1 MEEREDGGK
10 AETNGYSS
18 VKDATQ
24 PPSSPA
30 ENTGQIEYSGTPL
43 MRTPTGRKKVSF
55 IERCPYFRG

>member
-1 MEEREDGGK
+1 MGEREDGGK

-18 VKDATQ
+18 VRDAPQ

-43 MRTPTGRKKVSF
+43 MRTPTKVSF
-55 IERCPYFRG
+55 IERCPYFRV